1 MFKIGQ
7 KVICVETAYEGS
19 TIKGKTYIVDGI
31 VECCE
36 CLAYLDGDLIGKQLN
51 DGRWIEFL
59 TRR

>member
-1 MFKIGQ
+1 MKKVKKEKPKNTLILEFTKRLEFKYNCSG
-7 KVICVETAYEGS
+7 
-19 TIKGKTYIVDGI
+19 
-31 VECCE
+31 E